1 MSLHRH
7 RAEQDRPEQLNLPDD
22 PAFLP
27 DLDFTFDLSAFDLPS
42 DSSSSRASSV
52 LSSRNVLS
60 SQTSAHDLEEE
71 EEEAGLQLD
80 LPPLDTPSGF
90 GGMSIGVGTS
100 AGRESALHSVQEE
113 SHIIDEADF
122 EIAADGSLVAVSR
135 PQTER
140 VPSVT
145 GEAGPISESGFS
157 TRVRDEHAAGM
168 AGDQVSRKYDLHCST
183 DNWAGVSTALR

>member
-1 MSLHRH
+1 M
-7 RAEQDRPEQLNLPDD
+7 
-22 PAFLP
+22 P

-42 DSSSSRASSV
+42 DSSSSRASSI
-52 LSSRNVLS
+52 LSSRNIPS
-60 SQTSAHDLEEE
+60 SQTSANDLEEE
-71 EEEAGLQLD
+71 EEEAGLQLEI
-80 LPPLDTPSGF
+80 PPLDTPSGF

-100 AGRESALHSVQEE
+100 AGIGSALHSARED

-140 VPSVT
+140 VPSVS
-145 GEAGPISESGFS
+145 GEAGPINETGFS

-168 AGDQVSRKYDLHCST
+168 AGMAGDQVSRKYDLYCSANMWT
-183 DNWAGVSTALR
+183 GVSTALR